1 MYYMFIIIIIVKLEK
16 EVNMQNKVS
25 ILIVEDY
32 LLARVTCKKSLERF
46 SDLEIKKDFETAE
59 ECIEYL
65 ETETAD
71 VILMDIG
78 LPYMTGVEATKII
91 KDKYQNIKIIMLT
104 SHDNQEEIISSLASG
119 ANAYA
124 LKEISVEDL
133 HGAILNTYK
142 GCIWIH
148 PKIATIINHTFI
160 NAKLTSK
167 EDFNLTNREKEI
179 LALIAQGLSNT
190 EIANKL
196 FISSH
201 TAKAHVGNI
210 LAKLAVTDRVQAAV
224 KAVKYDL

>member
-1 MYYMFIIIIIVKLEK
+1 
-16 EVNMQNKVS
+16 MQNKIS

-32 LLARVTCKKSLERF
+32 LLARITCKKSLETF
-46 SDLEIKKDFETAE
+46 SDLEVKKDFETAE

-65 ETETAD
+65 EKETAD

-78 LPYMTGVEATKII
+78 LPYMTGVEATKVI
-91 KDKYQNIKIIMLT
+91 KDKYPNIKIIMLT

-124 LKEISVEDL
+124 LKDISLEDL
-133 HGAILNTYK
+133 HSAMRSTNK

-148 PKIATIINHTFI
+148 PKIATIINHTFV
-160 NAKLTSK
+160 NAKLTPK
-167 EDFNLTNREKEI
+167 KDFDLTSREKEI
-179 LALIAQGLSNT
+179 LSLIAQGLSNT

-196 FISSH
+196 FISAH

-210 LAKLAVTDRVQAAV
+210 LLKLSVTDRVQAAV

>member
-1 MYYMFIIIIIVKLEK
+1 
-16 EVNMQNKVS
+16 MQKKIS

-32 LLARVTCKKSLERF
+32 LLARITCKKSLERF
-46 SDLEIKKDFETAE
+46 PDLEIKKDFEAAE

-65 ETETAD
+65 EKETVD

-91 KDKYQNIKIIMLT
+91 KNKYPDVKIIMLT

-124 LKEISVEDL
+124 LKDISVEDL
-133 HGAILNTYK
+133 HDVILNTYK

-148 PKIATIINHTFI
+148 PKIATIINHTFV
-160 NAKLTSK
+160 NAQLMPKK
-167 EDFNLTNREKEI
+167 DFNLTSREKEI
-179 LALIAQGLSNT
+179 LSLVSQGLSNT

-196 FISSH
+196 FISTH

-210 LAKLAVTDRVQAAV
+210 LLKLSVTDRVQAAV